1 MDTENLQ
8 RLCTVALR
16 IVAVLLILWAVV
28 KSVLM
33 AAQLVMLQNLGVVF
47 VLAGYALVGVVGRV
61 VWMKS
66 AAIARAMCR
75 DLDGPEE

>member
-1 MDTENLQ
+1 MGTEDMQ

-16 IVAVLLILWAVV
+16 FVAVLLILWAVV

-33 AAQLVMLQNLGVVF
+33 AAQLVMMQNLGVVF
-47 VLAGYALVGVVGRV
+47 VLAGYALVGLVGRL
-61 VWMKS
+61 VWAKS